1 MDIYIARGEE
11 QFGPYP
17 LEQVHQLLDQGA
29 LLPEDLAFHEGLEN
43 WTPLAEII
51 AAQTAPKL
59 PSLPLPAVL
68 PPAQE
73 EPASPEP
80 LPAGPS
86 SKPQPAS
93 IGATQSKPKK
103 PIPLWITIVVLVLIV
118 GGMLVYGA
126 WYVFFKPN
134 PEYSPNEWDKEP
146 PLEEPGISTSN
157 NQNTTRPGGTTGP
170 VIPPKPEPTPRPTPP
185 SPSDPLAR
193 SILGKRLVCKTA
205 EGIELILQ
213 FDKDGTFSIG
223 TDWQGKFSQH
233 RESVHY
239 SIDNLKVK
247 LSDNGR
253 KNGAVTFPTDNPKEG
268 DQISFGPE
276 QKQITATILRIAP
289 AKLFEISSNPSTGGD
304 TATIEP
310 SDPEPVIEP
319 KKLTP
324 TQVEELLAYGIGS
337 WKMKGTTTTLDPKTG
352 RGDAMKFED
361 KMETR
366 WKEKGK
372 ATISSF
378 GSGVGQTLTGTTEYD
393 TEMEWF
399 TWRVEGEGKPET
411 VSKNI
416 YDPATKTYHQ
426 LLMLPNDHVERGT
439 YKRINKD
446 KAILKSEIFDADNE
460 LMGVLEIN
468 FTRVKPEATEPTE
481 PEPNTPAKK
490 LTVKQASEVMAWEI
504 GKWETKG
511 QAKQLEGGL
520 IETKASMECQWKK
533 EGKSLEFQFTMT
545 HGEQTMKFS
554 GHKHYDV
561 AKGVF
566 VYRQWGEKM
575 PESTSHEVYD
585 LATKTYHG
593 QSISPSN
600 GPKTTTVTKRIGNDK
615 TQQRL
620 EVREGDQLV
629 YSHDI
634 ISTREETENTEP
646 KPDSLAGKIESPG
659 VLAKRTLDALSKN
672 DFPALSKLG
681 AESLPKEVLIDT
693 MVNLRYA
700 ATEENI
706 KLTTQRRSITEEE
719 AKEYLEEEIQKEKAR
734 MEGEYQEGMKQISAK
749 RKMSFDRVIAEG
761 KKQANIEW
769 DKVSFVRLEGETFE
783 KNGIKGGDFFIVLAH
798 QGNNFKIK
806 LDDCMHYPKHG
817 WFLTHGPDWGDGTD
831 AGPPDETSEG
841 ESSHEEP
848 AQPEPAPN
856 ARAKGLVAYYPF
868 NGNARNEAGNDHHG
882 QVFGAKLTA
891 DRHGKVNSAY
901 QFKPSD
907 HIKINGLMGKPKNL
921 TLSAWVKLDGQQGK
935 WGAEIISLGVSASI
949 RVDSKSTY
957 PQRVGTGGITRMQ
970 QNGWMNTM
978 AKFNYTGTG
987 WHQIVFTFDDDANRQ
1002 VTYIDGAQLAL
1013 KENERSIVYQGL
1025 DKDTVIGIHG
1035 RSLDTFR
1042 SQGIID
1048 DLRVYDRA
1056 LNSRE
1061 VKALFQSEKPAFPLQ
1076 AGKEIKIATV
1086 TELRAKAQA
1095 GDPLSQLQLGLKF
1108 INGTD
1113 GLQKNPQAT
1122 EKLWLRAAKQGNPMA
1137 QMNLGLLYS
1146 RGGLGKK
1153 NPVKAYP
1160 WAKLSLASGN
1170 QRAKQLTETLEKEL
1184 THEQIT
1190 KADEFVKAFKPVSE
1204 NSIIREPTEPNPTNP

>member
-1 MDIYIARGEE
+1 MLYCSSPKRPYLVLIFPVDIYIARGEE

-399 TWRVEGEGKPET
+399 TWRVEGEGRPET

-481 PEPNTPAKK
+481 PSDNNLTPTEVEKILAAQIGQWQVKGQLKQADKNPIPYELTLNVQWKEKGKSINGKGSLEKEDQTISLFNSKEYDSTKGVFLFRFRDELRPEVLSHEQYDPATQTFHGKQISPEEPMVTYSFQADGPDKFIFKMKTTRNGLLISTDESIQTRIATNNSTTEPEPNTPAKK
-490 LTVKQASEVMAWEI
+490 LTAEQASKVMAWEI

-520 IETKASMECQWKK
+520 VETKASMECQW
-533 EGKSLEFQFTMT
+533 EEEEKSLKFQFTMT
-545 HGEQTMKFS
+545 HGEQTIKFS
-554 GHKHYDV
+554 GLKHYD
-561 AKGVF
+561 ASKGIF
-566 VYRQWGEKM
+566 IYRQWGKRM
-575 PESTSHEVYD
+575 PESISHEVYD
-585 LATKTYHG
+585 LATQTYHG
-593 QSISPSN
+593 QSISPST
-600 GPKTTTVTKRIGNDK
+600 GPKTTTVTKRIGNNK

-634 ISTREETENTEP
+634 ISTREEAENTDP
-646 KPDSLAGKIESPG
+646 KPE
-659 VLAKRTLDALSKN
+659 
-672 DFPALSKLG
+672 LG
-681 AESLPKEVLIDT
+681 
-693 MVNLRYA
+693 R
-700 ATEENI
+700 
-706 KLTTQRRSITEEE
+706 
-719 AKEYLEEEIQKEKAR
+719 
-734 MEGEYQEGMKQISAK
+734 
-749 RKMSFDRVIAEG
+749 
-761 KKQANIEW
+761 
-769 DKVSFVRLEGETFE
+769 
-783 KNGIKGGDFFIVLAH
+783 
-798 QGNNFKIK
+798 
-806 LDDCMHYPKHG
+806 
-817 WFLTHGPDWGDGTD
+817 
-831 AGPPDETSEG
+831 
-841 ESSHEEP
+841 
-848 AQPEPAPN
+848 
-856 ARAKGLVAYYPF
+856 
-868 NGNARNEAGNDHHG
+868 
-882 QVFGAKLTA
+882 
-891 DRHGKVNSAY
+891 
-901 QFKPSD
+901 
-907 HIKINGLMGKPKNL
+907 
-921 TLSAWVKLDGQQGK
+921 
-935 WGAEIISLGVSASI
+935 
-949 RVDSKSTY
+949 
-957 PQRVGTGGITRMQ
+957 
-970 QNGWMNTM
+970 
-978 AKFNYTGTG
+978 
-987 WHQIVFTFDDDANRQ
+987 
-1002 VTYIDGAQLAL
+1002 
-1013 KENERSIVYQGL
+1013 
-1025 DKDTVIGIHG
+1025 
-1035 RSLDTFR
+1035 
-1042 SQGIID
+1042 
-1048 DLRVYDRA
+1048 
-1056 LNSRE
+1056 
-1061 VKALFQSEKPAFPLQ
+1061 
-1076 AGKEIKIATV
+1076 
-1086 TELRAKAQA
+1086 
-1095 GDPLSQLQLGLKF
+1095 
-1108 INGTD
+1108 
-1113 GLQKNPQAT
+1113 
-1122 EKLWLRAAKQGNPMA
+1122 
-1137 QMNLGLLYS
+1137 
-1146 RGGLGKK
+1146 
-1153 NPVKAYP
+1153 
-1160 WAKLSLASGN
+1160 
-1170 QRAKQLTETLEKEL
+1170 
-1184 THEQIT
+1184 
-1190 KADEFVKAFKPVSE
+1190 
-1204 NSIIREPTEPNPTNP
+1204 